1 MDDCGCLEVYCSS
14 QSAPNHGE
22 VCALKWNPE
31 SKFSKMLL
39 AGHLGGSLPGKEHKL
54 PPLICAGGVF
64 IYDISAT
71 TDNIF
76 KVVQSFSL
84 HHGTM
89 WSADFCEESVALSQ
103 TKSVLMF
110 SISTGKLVQKIRA
123 RNFVTAVEFLS
134 PQLLL
139 AGCADGS
146 VFILDS
152 RDSSSSCVV
161 VGNRKGCQVV
171 GLRLVKQSPWN
182 VVCSTIG
189 SQGICLIDTRH
200 CCLPAVQYEGH
211 INSHLRAQLVVE
223 DNFVASCGSDNTV
236 RVWDLWSG
244 TQLTSLPS
252 TLEPSIG
259 LAISDLW
266 ATALFSFSNSLV
278 YDGRP
283 PQIDIWGHITDAQR
297 ATFLDSLV
305 RTFDEGVWEASS
317 TLNFFTT
324 AMV

>member
-1 MDDCGCLEVYCSS
+1 M
-14 QSAPNHGE
+14 
-22 VCALKWNPE
+22 ALCQVKSTNC
-31 SKFSKMLL
+31 
-39 AGHLGGSLPGKEHKL
+39 H
-54 PPLICAGGVF
+54 PLFVPGGVF

-139 AGCADGS
+139 TGCADGS

-266 ATALFSFSNSLV
+266 ATALCRIYSNSLV
-278 YDGRP
+278 YYGRP
-283 PQIDIWGHITDAQR
+283 QIEHIPGPVTDAER
-297 ATFLDSLV
+297 ATFLDSLAS
-305 RTFDEGVWEASS
+305 TFDEGVWEASS
-317 TLNFFTT
+317 TLNFFTPRSKT
-324 AMV
+324 LFQDANKLR